1 MSFFILTATTTPGL
15 LSTPTP
21 GSRLLL
27 IQNYNEQHEKCLAD
41 QLNCCFEAKGYSN
54 EGFCLPKAIQ

>member
-27 IQNYNEQHEKCLAD
+27 IQNYNKQHESALRINAIVALKQKD
-41 QLNCCFEAKGYSN
+41 NN
-54 EGFCLPKAIQ
+54 EGFCVTKAIQ